1 MPNLNY
7 FIQSSKVNKRGF
19 ASIKAFITVDY
30 KNVTKAM
37 GMVKPKHWST
47 SKQRVKAPRSDE
59 PDNNYETI
67 NGELAK
73 FLGETMAYF
82 LEFDKAKIKITP
94 EIVKDYF
101 NGTKY
106 QLSSK
111 MEFWE
116 AFEDY
121 ISLGESKQ
129 EKNTVKSWRTTRDY
143 LKGFETSQRYI
154 LTFDNMTLDF
164 HDKFTNYVLNT
175 NKHHYNYLASLTR
188 KLKAFLNWSAER
200 GYYHGTDH
208 RKFKVEEK
216 PGTIVTLTVEEYR
229 KLYNYKFKSKSLARV
244 RDIFCFGCLTG
255 LRISDLKKLTK
266 ENVVDGMIITH
277 MKKVKNDQPLRI
289 PILPQAQAIIDRYSD
304 QHFLLP
310 EISEQK
316 FNSYIKKAAK
326 EAEITSPVK
335 ILDFKKGVGAEV
347 VKTKDVLIHAHMVRK
362 TFITLAFAAGMDIET
377 IKEISGIRMEK
388 TVRRYLTISNE
399 TLLNKTKRFSD
410 IMGGETLS
418 DLIIT

>member
-121 ISLGESKQ
+121 ISLG
-129 EKNTVKSWRTTRDY
+129 
-143 LKGFETSQRYI
+143 
-154 LTFDNMTLDF
+154 
-164 HDKFTNYVLNT
+164 
-175 NKHHYNYLASLTR
+175 
-188 KLKAFLNWSAER
+188 
-200 GYYHGTDH
+200 
-208 RKFKVEEK
+208 
-216 PGTIVTLTVEEYR
+216 
-229 KLYNYKFKSKSLARV
+229 
-244 RDIFCFGCLTG
+244 
-255 LRISDLKKLTK
+255 
-266 ENVVDGMIITH
+266 
-277 MKKVKNDQPLRI
+277 
-289 PILPQAQAIIDRYSD
+289 
-304 QHFLLP
+304 
-310 EISEQK
+310 
-316 FNSYIKKAAK
+316 
-326 EAEITSPVK
+326 
-335 ILDFKKGVGAEV
+335 
-347 VKTKDVLIHAHMVRK
+347 
-362 TFITLAFAAGMDIET
+362 
-377 IKEISGIRMEK
+377 
-388 TVRRYLTISNE
+388 
-399 TLLNKTKRFSD
+399 
-410 IMGGETLS
+410 
-418 DLIIT
+418 

>member
-1 MPNLNY
+1 MPNLRY
-7 FIQSSKVNKRGF
+7 FIQSDKVNKEGF
-19 ASIKAFITVDY
+19 TSIKAFITVDY
-30 KNVTKAM
+30 KNISKAM
-37 GMVKPKHWST
+37 GKVKPKHWNSK
-47 SKQRVKAPRSDE
+47 KQRVKASRADE
-59 PDNNYETI
+59 PENDHVAI
-67 NGELAK
+67 NGRLDQFLA
-73 FLGETMAYF
+73 ETNAYF
-82 LEFDKAKIKITP
+82 LEFDISGIKITP
-94 EIVKDYF
+94 DLVKDYF

-106 QLSSK
+106 KISSK
-111 MEFWE
+111 RDFWE

-121 ISLGESKQ
+121 IRLGESKQ
-129 EKNTVKSWRTTRDY
+129 EKNTVKSWKTTRDY
-143 LKGFETSQRYI
+143 LKGFETSQHII
-154 LTFDNMTLDF
+154 LTFDNMTLEF
-164 HDKFTNYVLNT
+164 HDKFTDYVLNT
-175 NKHHYNYLASLTR
+175 KKQHYNYLASLTR

-200 GYYHGTDH
+200 GYYKGTDH
-208 RKFKVEEK
+208 KKFKVEEK

-229 KLYNYKFKSKSLARV
+229 KLYNHTFKSKSLARV

-289 PILPQAQAIIDRYSD
+289 PILPQAQSIIDRYSD
-304 QHFLLP
+304 QYLLLP

-326 EAEITSPVK
+326 EAGITIPVK
-335 ILDFKKGVGAEV
+335 ILDFKKGAGAEV
-347 VKTKDVLIHAHMVRK
+347 VKTKNELIHAHMVRK
-362 TFITLAFAAGMDIET
+362 TFITLAYASGIDIET

-410 IMGGETLS
+410 IMGGEVV
-418 DLIIT
+418 